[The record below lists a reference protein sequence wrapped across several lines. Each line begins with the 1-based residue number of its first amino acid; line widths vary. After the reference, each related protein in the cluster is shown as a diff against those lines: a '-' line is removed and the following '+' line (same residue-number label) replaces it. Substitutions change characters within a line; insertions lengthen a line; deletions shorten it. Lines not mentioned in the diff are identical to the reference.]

1 MLWARSNP
9 VRLVVSQKMKTLDSM
24 ETYEKINLADYFQ
37 AAVHALQVA
46 AENKHLI
53 GLQHRYLL
61 RCKVLMLNSI
71 VRSHIGYEV
80 TKNSRKKS

>member
-37 AAVHALQVA
+37 AAASAFSSDIMSGV
-46 AENKHLI
+46 
-53 GLQHRYLL
+53 
-61 RCKVLMLNSI
+61 
-71 VRSHIGYEV
+71 
-80 TKNSRKKS
+80 

>member
-37 AAVHALQVA
+37 AAASSIGA
-46 AENKHLI
+46 AP
-53 GLQHRYLL
+53 YST
-61 RCKVLMLNSI
+61 NS
-71 VRSHIGYEV
+71 SG
-80 TKNSRKKS
+80 

>member
-1 MLWARSNP
+1 
-9 VRLVVSQKMKTLDSM
+9 M

-53 GLQHRYLL
+53 GLQLRYHVRGIIRTLYS
-61 RCKVLMLNSI
+61 R
-71 VRSHIGYEV
+71 VRSPGCDC
-80 TKNSRKKS
+80 KKAIAPFTRSTRAL